1 MSVVGGDGD
10 EDTIRNARRAA
21 LDGIACGAA
30 RWQCVGTARCLVGLT
45 ICHTSRRATWTRT
58 PAAFR
63 SSVSDCAAAHE
74 HAHARA
80 ARLERRQGRG
90 VDRSEE
96 HTSEL
101 QSLMRISYAVFCL
114 KTKHTQTKTHTNHS
128 KYDNRK

>member
-1 MSVVGGDGD
+1 MCALVSFFLLLYGDNRD
-10 EDTIRNARRAA
+10 LYLLTHSFPTRRSSDLLELRRGVQAA
-21 LDGIACGAA
+21 PAPA

-90 VDRSEE
+90 VDAARAEIGRA
-96 HTSEL
+96 H
-101 QSLMRISYAVFCL
+101 V
-114 KTKHTQTKTHTNHS
+114 
-128 KYDNRK
+128 